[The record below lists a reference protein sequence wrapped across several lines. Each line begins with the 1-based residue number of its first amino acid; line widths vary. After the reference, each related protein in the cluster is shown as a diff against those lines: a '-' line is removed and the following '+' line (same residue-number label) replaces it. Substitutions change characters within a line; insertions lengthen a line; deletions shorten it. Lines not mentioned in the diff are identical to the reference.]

1 MQYSLC
7 IVIDEILPVVAS
19 LAMHGALPPPLD
31 DPPEGDPW
39 RPLGALGRGWP
50 TNPFGLTVDGSN
62 DLLLRKS
69 GRLGLTRL
77 TEGDIAGNARA
88 QPPPFCVSLNGVVA
102 HPEGMQC
109 TAHAPSGPPSMAG
122 VAPHGGPLSQSQRT
136 RSAKR
141 RTPGRPRGP
150 SSAFR

>member
-31 DPPEGDPW
+31 
-39 RPLGALGRGWP
+39 GRGWP

-136 RSAKR
+136 RSAKH

>member
-31 DPPEGDPW
+31 
-39 RPLGALGRGWP
+39 GRGWL

-88 QPPPFCVSLNGVVA
+88 QPPPPF
-102 HPEGMQC
+102 
-109 TAHAPSGPPSMAG
+109 
-122 VAPHGGPLSQSQRT
+122 
-136 RSAKR
+136 
-141 RTPGRPRGP
+141 
-150 SSAFR
+150 AFR